1 MKEKM
6 FEQIEHLADDIELVD
21 NSSKREAFVLEFRSA
36 VALMREDDFDQLLFV
51 CRYYYAKNPSMTKPR
66 PFYTFPKVYTK
77 NCEPP
82 VPPRVNIGGWG

>member
-36 VALMREDDFDQLLFV
+36 VALMREDDFDQ
-51 CRYYYAKNPSMTKPR
+51 
-66 PFYTFPKVYTK
+66 FYSFAD
-77 NCEPP
+77 
-82 VPPRVNIGGWG
+82 IIM

>member
-36 VALMREDDFDQLLFV
+36 VALMREDDFDQFYSFADIIMQ
-51 CRYYYAKNPSMTKPR
+51 RY
-66 PFYTFPKVYTK
+66 
-77 NCEPP
+77 C
-82 VPPRVNIGGWG
+82 